1 MCSNHLFKFCTRNL
15 ITKFFI
21 HRCTAKLVGELQKKI
36 TRTDLDEQPAAFPA
50 PSCQPIHHIY
60 FLRTHKTGSST
71 LGTIILSNGVR
82 KNHKIVLEPDLAD
95 MHWPAPLKLNQF
107 SRLVKSDEAKIFVS
121 HIRFNKRPVNSVFPK
136 PEAKYITIVRHPVS
150 QFRSGWFFYSI
161 PNLTHIPG
169 NTANAFLKSSDAL
182 QEIQKRLNKTKF
194 PERFFHFSNSNLY
207 DMGLEQE
214 NIKDMKLV
222 ESYIDKM
229 EREFDLVLITE
240 YFDESLILLKRLL
253 CWELQDIVYIK
264 LRSDYKKINFEKDV
278 EKNILTWNRADA
290 ILYDHFNKTF
300 WRKVRQAGSTFDE
313 ELKTFR
319 RINQEYQES
328 CTIKSNEDQRCKLSK
343 RYPCDIF
350 DQLWKERG
358 NTYSGPH
365 CGPRAGDI
373 AKWRRQLNSTSR

>member
-1 MCSNHLFKFCTRNL
+1 MQKNNVTV
-15 ITKFFI
+15 TE
-21 HRCTAKLVGELQKKI
+21 EL
-36 TRTDLDEQPAAFPA
+36 PAFPA

-60 FLRTHKTGSST
+60 FHRTHKTGSST
-71 LGTIILSNGVR
+71 VGTILLSYGVR
-82 KNHKIVLEPDLAD
+82 RNHKIVLDPDLAD
-95 MHWPAPLKLNQF
+95 MHWPAPLELNQF

-121 HIRFNKRPVNSVFPK
+121 HIRFNKGPVNSVFPK

-150 QFRSGWFFYSI
+150 QFKSAWVYYSI
-161 PNLTHIPG
+161 SRLTHIPA
-169 NTANAFLKSSDAL
+169 NTINTFLKSSDAL
-182 QEIQKRLNKTKF
+182 QEIQKRLNKSEF

-214 NIKDMKLV
+214 NIQNMKLV

-229 EREFDLVLITE
+229 EREFDLVMITE

-253 CWELQDIVYIK
+253 CLEFQDIVYIK
-264 LRSDYKKINFEKDV
+264 LRSKKKKINFEKEV

-300 WRKVRQAGSTFDE
+300 WRKVREVGSTFDE

-319 RINQEYQES
+319 RVNQEYQES
-328 CTIKSNEDQRCKLSK
+328 CKSTEDQKCKLSR
-343 RYPCDIF
+343 RYPCKIF

-358 NTYSGPH
+358 NNYSGPH

-373 AKWRRQLNSTSR
+373 AKWRRRLNSTSH